1 MMVGQVVTGTFD
13 KDIVSGTAIGRGS
26 CDPKPIMKIATMV
39 IQNAVRVLGL
49 ILLVLGFMF
58 WSGRNFDLIPV
69 HMRLGEILVSLLWI
83 ISAMGLRAGV
93 KPGMVLGAMFYG
105 LIVVAFA
112 MRMGGFLPGGA
123 HEVIR
128 IVHLLFGLGAMG
140 LVEMIGAK
148 IKRGIAK

>member
-1 MMVGQVVTGTFD
+1 
-13 KDIVSGTAIGRGS
+13 
-26 CDPKPIMKIATMV
+26 MKIATMV
-39 IQNAVRVLGL
+39 IQNAVRILGV

-58 WSGRNFDLIPV
+58 WSGHNFDLIPV

-83 ISAMGLRAGV
+83 IAAIGLRSGV
-93 KPGMVLGAMFYG
+93 KPGLVLGGMFYG

-112 MRMGGFLPGGA
+112 FRMGTFLPGGA

-128 IVHLLFGLGAMG
+128 IVHFLLGLGAIG

-148 IKRGIAK
+148 IKRGLVK

>member
-1 MMVGQVVTGTFD
+1 
-13 KDIVSGTAIGRGS
+13 
-26 CDPKPIMKIATMV
+26 MV
-39 IQNAVRVLGL
+39 IQNAVRILGV

-58 WSGRNFDLIPV
+58 WSGHNFDLIPV

-83 ISAMGLRAGV
+83 IAAMGLRAGV

-105 LIVVAFA
+105 LIVVAYA
-112 MRMGGFLPGGA
+112 LRMGGLLPGGA
-123 HEVIR
+123 HEVVR
-128 IVHLLFGLGAMG
+128 VVHFLFGLGAIG

>member
-1 MMVGQVVTGTFD
+1 MPRH
-13 KDIVSGTAIGRGS
+13 AGRGS

-58 WSGRNFDLIPV
+58 WSGHSFEYVPL

-83 ISAMGLRAGV
+83 IAAMGLRAGV
-93 KPGMVLGAMFYG
+93 KPMMVLGAMFYG

-112 MRMGGFLPGGA
+112 MRMGSLLPGGA

-128 IVHLLFGLGAMG
+128 VVHFLFGLGAIG

-148 IKRGIAK
+148 IKRSTAK

>member
-1 MMVGQVVTGTFD
+1 
-13 KDIVSGTAIGRGS
+13 
-26 CDPKPIMKIATMV
+26 MKIATMV
-39 IQNAVRVLGL
+39 IQNAVRILGV

-58 WSGRNFDLIPV
+58 WSGHNFDLIPV

-83 ISAMGLRAGV
+83 IAAMGLRAGV

-112 MRMGGFLPGGA
+112 MRMGGLLPGRA

-128 IVHLLFGLGAMG
+128 VVHFLFGLGAIG

-148 IKRGIAK
+148 IKRGVAK

>member
-1 MMVGQVVTGTFD
+1 
-13 KDIVSGTAIGRGS
+13 
-26 CDPKPIMKIATMV
+26 MV
-39 IQNAVRVLGL
+39 IQNAVRILGL

-69 HMRLGEILVSLLWI
+69 HMRLGEILVGLLWI
-83 ISAMGLRAGV
+83 IAAIGLRAGV
-93 KPGMVLGAMFYG
+93 RPGLVLGAMFYG
-105 LIVVAFA
+105 VFVVAFA
-112 MRMGGFLPGGA
+112 MRMGTFLPGGA

-128 IVHLLFGLGAMG
+128 IVHFLFGVGAIG

>member
-1 MMVGQVVTGTFD
+1 
-13 KDIVSGTAIGRGS
+13 
-26 CDPKPIMKIATMV
+26 MKIATMV

-58 WSGRNFDLIPV
+58 WSGHSFEYVPL

-83 ISAMGLRAGV
+83 IAAMGLRAGV
-93 KPGMVLGAMFYG
+93 KPMMVLGTMFYG

-112 MRMGGFLPGGA
+112 MRMGSLLPGGA

-128 IVHLLFGLGAMG
+128 IVHFLFGLGAIG

-148 IKRGIAK
+148 IKRSTAK

>member
-1 MMVGQVVTGTFD
+1 
-13 KDIVSGTAIGRGS
+13 
-26 CDPKPIMKIATMV
+26 MKIATMV

-58 WSGRNFDLIPV
+58 WSGHSFEYVPL

-83 ISAMGLRAGV
+83 IAAMGLRAGV
-93 KPGMVLGAMFYG
+93 KPMMVLGAMFYG

-112 MRMGGFLPGGA
+112 MRMGSLLPGGA

-128 IVHLLFGLGAMG
+128 IVHFLFGLGAIG

-148 IKRGIAK
+148 IKRSTAK

>member
-1 MMVGQVVTGTFD
+1 
-13 KDIVSGTAIGRGS
+13 
-26 CDPKPIMKIATMV
+26 MKIATIV
-39 IQNAVRVLGL
+39 IQNAVRILGL

-58 WSGRNFDLIPV
+58 WSGHNFDLIPV
-69 HMRLGEILVSLLWI
+69 HMRLGEILVTLLWI
-83 ISAMGLRAGV
+83 IAAMGFRAGV
-93 KPGMVLGAMFYG
+93 KAGMVLGAMFYG

-112 MRMGGFLPGGA
+112 MRMGRLLPGGA

-128 IVHLLFGLGAMG
+128 IVHFLFGLGAIG

>member
-1 MMVGQVVTGTFD
+1 
-13 KDIVSGTAIGRGS
+13 
-26 CDPKPIMKIATMV
+26 MKIATVV
-39 IQNAVRVLGL
+39 IQNAVRILGL

-58 WSGRNFDLIPV
+58 WSGHSFEYVPL

-83 ISAMGLRAGV
+83 IAAMGLRAGV
-93 KPGMVLGAMFYG
+93 KPGLVLGAMFYG
-105 LIVVAFA
+105 LIVIAFA
-112 MRMGGFLPGGA
+112 FRMGGLLPGGA

-128 IVHLLFGLGAMG
+128 IVHFLFGLGAIG

>member
-1 MMVGQVVTGTFD
+1 
-13 KDIVSGTAIGRGS
+13 
-26 CDPKPIMKIATMV
+26 MKIATMV

-58 WSGRNFDLIPV
+58 WSGHSFEYVPL

-83 ISAMGLRAGV
+83 IAAMGLRAGV
-93 KPGMVLGAMFYG
+93 KPMMVLGAMFYG

-112 MRMGGFLPGGA
+112 MRMGSLLPGGA

-128 IVHLLFGLGAMG
+128 VVHFLFGLGAIG

-148 IKRGIAK
+148 IKRSTAK

>member
-1 MMVGQVVTGTFD
+1 
-13 KDIVSGTAIGRGS
+13 
-26 CDPKPIMKIATMV
+26 MKIATIV
-39 IQNAVRVLGL
+39 IQNAARILGV

-58 WSGRNFDLIPV
+58 WSGHNFDLKPV

-83 ISAMGLRAGV
+83 IAAMGLRAGV
-93 KPGMVLGAMFYG
+93 KPGLVLGAMFYG

-112 MRMGGFLPGGA
+112 FRMGTFLPGGA

-128 IVHLLFGLGAMG
+128 IVHFLFGLGAIG

-148 IKRGIAK
+148 IKRAAK

>member
-1 MMVGQVVTGTFD
+1 
-13 KDIVSGTAIGRGS
+13 
-26 CDPKPIMKIATMV
+26 MKIATMV

-58 WSGRNFDLIPV
+58 WSGHSFEYVPL

-83 ISAMGLRAGV
+83 IAAMGLRAGV
-93 KPGMVLGAMFYG
+93 KPMMVLGAMFYG

-112 MRMGGFLPGGA
+112 MRMGSLLPGGS

-128 IVHLLFGLGAMG
+128 VVHFLFGLGAIG

-148 IKRGIAK
+148 IKRSTAK

>member
-1 MMVGQVVTGTFD
+1 
-13 KDIVSGTAIGRGS
+13 
-26 CDPKPIMKIATMV
+26 MKIATMI

-58 WSGRNFDLIPV
+58 WSGHSFEYVPL

-83 ISAMGLRAGV
+83 IAAMGLRAGV

-105 LIVVAFA
+105 LIVVAYA
-112 MRMGGFLPGGA
+112 MRMTTFLPGSA

-128 IVHLLFGLGAMG
+128 VVHFLFGLGAIG